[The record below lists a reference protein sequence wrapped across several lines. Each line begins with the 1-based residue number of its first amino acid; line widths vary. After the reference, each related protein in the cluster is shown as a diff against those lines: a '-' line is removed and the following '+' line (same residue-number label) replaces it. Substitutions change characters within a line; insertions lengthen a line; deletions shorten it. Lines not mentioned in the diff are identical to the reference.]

1 MKVDIYVTN
10 DYKGV
15 VVPAGTD
22 IATLPQNVFELAK
35 YAISKKQELDTGDN
49 YIGLDMNA
57 ALAGIEEVGYY
68 VAAPK
73 IVLKEQQ

>member
-35 YAISKKQELDTGDN
+35 YARSTKQSIDTGDN
-49 YIGLDMNA
+49 YIGLDMKS

-73 IVLKEQQ
+73 IVVKEQQ

>member
-10 DYKGV
+10 DCKGV
-15 VVPAGTD
+15 VVPAGKD

-35 YAISKKQELDTGDN
+35 YAISTKQELDTGDN
-49 YIGLDMNA
+49 YIGLDMKA

-73 IVLKEQQ
+73 IVVKEKS